1 MKSSN
6 NKKITLTNVM
16 IVAAI
21 IVVIVAFILELV
33 IVANIEEFKKYIE
46 EQNVIDFVYL
56 IALLIGT
63 PIVLLVTVIVIFK
76 RIRENARALYR
87 YQRHHGSY
95 QLSLPN
101 ELLVEGTGSIG
112 SSKASDKNNKNISRF
127 SILKQID
134 KKRETYSKDDYINNI
149 TLEMFCDDFRNYSAN
164 ELGLYYRAEDIRS
177 FISGLGVSHIL
188 ILQGMSGTGKTSLAY
203 AFGRFV
209 ENPSTVIPIQPMW
222 KERTDLIGYYNE
234 FTKHFNETALLKK
247 MYEANYSED
256 IYITVL
262 DEMNIARVE
271 YYFAEFLSLLELPRA
286 DERYMEVVSDK
297 WATDPASLK
306 DGQIQLPTNMWFIGT
321 ANNDDSTFAISD
333 KVYDRAM
340 ILNLDNKCEP
350 FRGRNSSNLH
360 LSAKDFDRLILN
372 AQQENALTERNKE
385 KLKELDNYL
394 TKHFQVTFG
403 NRIMMQ
409 INKYVP
415 IYIGCGGEE
424 LDALDDILSKKIL
437 RKLEMKNPIY
447 VKNGADGLV
456 DKLNELF
463 GEEAMPRCKQYIRN
477 IVNNI

>member
-1 MKSSN
+1 MN
-6 NKKITLTNVM
+6 NLLFELANILVDLFTSVY
-16 IVAAI
+16 AI
-21 IVVIVAFILELV
+21 IIYSTIIIAFIAIMV
-33 IVANIEEFKKYIE
+33 I
-46 EQNVIDFVYL
+46 
-56 IALLIGT
+56 LLIVQSRQAKDLKT
-63 PIVLLVTVIVIFK
+63 TTQVRYDLAPQEKKKDDPKKPVDKEVT
-76 RIRENARALYR
+76 
-87 YQRHHGSY
+87 
-95 QLSLPN
+95 
-101 ELLVEGTGSIG
+101 
-112 SSKASDKNNKNISRF
+112 RF

-134 KKRETYSKDDYINNI
+134 KKRDTYSKDDYINNI
-149 TLEMFCDDFRNYSAN
+149 TLKMFCEDFRNYAAN
-164 ELGLYYRAEDIRS
+164 ELGLYYREEDIRA
-177 FISGLGVSHIL
+177 FVSGLGVSHIM

-271 YYFAEFLSLLELPRA
+271 YYFAEFLSLLELPRS
-286 DERYMEVVSDK
+286 DERFMEVVSDK
-297 WATDPASLK
+297 WGTDPTNLR

-350 FRGRNSSNLH
+350 FKGKSSSNLH
-360 LSAKDFDRLILN
+360 LSAKDFDRLVQN
-372 AQQENALTERNKE
+372 AQIENALTERNKE
-385 KLKELDNYL
+385 KLKELDDYL

-409 INKYVP
+409 INKFVP
-415 IYIGCGGEE
+415 TYIGCGGEE

-463 GEEAMPRCKQYIRN
+463 GEDSMQRCKQYIHN
-477 IVNNI
+477 IVNNA

>member
-1 MKSSN
+1 MNSLFLLSEG
-6 NKKITLTNVM
+6 
-16 IVAAI
+16 IVDLFTSVYAI
-21 IVVIVAFILELV
+21 IIYSTIIIAFIV
-33 IVANIEEFKKYIE
+33 IM
-46 EQNVIDFVYL
+46 VI
-56 IALLIGT
+56 LLIVQSRQAKDLKT
-63 PIVLLVTVIVIFK
+63 TTQ
-76 RIRENARALYR
+76 
-87 YQRHHGSY
+87 QRFDLIP
-95 QLSLPN
+95 QEQKKPD
-101 ELLVEGTGSIG
+101 
-112 SSKASDKNNKNISRF
+112 SKKPVDKDNVNRF

-134 KKRETYSKDDYINNI
+134 KKRDTYSKDDYINNI
-149 TLEMFCDDFRNYSAN
+149 TLKMFCEDFRNYAAN
-164 ELGLYYRAEDIRS
+164 ELGLYYREEDIRA
-177 FISGLGVSHIL
+177 FVSGLGVSHIM

-271 YYFAEFLSLLELPRA
+271 YYFAEFLSLLELPRS
-286 DERYMEVVSDK
+286 DERFMEVVSDK
-297 WATDPASLK
+297 WGTDPSNLK

-350 FRGRNSSNLH
+350 FKGKTSSNLH
-360 LSAKDFDRLILN
+360 LSAKDFDRLVQN
-372 AQQENALTERNKE
+372 AQIENSLTERNKA
-385 KLKELDNYL
+385 KLKELDDYL

-409 INKYVP
+409 INKFVP
-415 IYIGCGGEE
+415 TYIGCGGEE

-447 VKNGADGLV
+447 VKNGADGLI

-463 GEEAMPRCKQYIRN
+463 GEDSMPRCKQYIHV
-477 IVNNI
+477 IVNNA

>member
-1 MKSSN
+1 MN
-6 NKKITLTNVM
+6 NLLFELANVL
-16 IVAAI
+16 VDLFTSVYAI
-21 IVVIVAFILELV
+21 IIYSTIIIAFIAIMV
-33 IVANIEEFKKYIE
+33 I
-46 EQNVIDFVYL
+46 
-56 IALLIGT
+56 LLIVQSRQAKDLKT
-63 PIVLLVTVIVIFK
+63 TTQVRYDLAPQEKKKDDPKKPVDKEVT
-76 RIRENARALYR
+76 
-87 YQRHHGSY
+87 
-95 QLSLPN
+95 
-101 ELLVEGTGSIG
+101 
-112 SSKASDKNNKNISRF
+112 RF

-134 KKRETYSKDDYINNI
+134 KKRDTYSKDDYINNI
-149 TLEMFCDDFRNYSAN
+149 TLKMFCEDFRNYAAN
-164 ELGLYYRAEDIRS
+164 ELGLYYREEDIRA
-177 FISGLGVSHIL
+177 FVSGLGVSHIM

-271 YYFAEFLSLLELPRA
+271 YYFAEFLSLLELPRS
-286 DERYMEVVSDK
+286 DERFMEVVSDK
-297 WATDPASLK
+297 WGTDPTNLR

-350 FRGRNSSNLH
+350 FKGKSSSNLH
-360 LSAKDFDRLILN
+360 LSAKDFDRLVQN
-372 AQQENALTERNKE
+372 AQIENALTERNKE
-385 KLKELDNYL
+385 KLKELDDYL

-409 INKYVP
+409 INKFVP
-415 IYIGCGGEE
+415 TYIGCGGEE

-463 GEEAMPRCKQYIRN
+463 GEDSMQRCKQYIHN
-477 IVNNI
+477 IVNNA

>member
-1 MKSSN
+1 MKKSKQFDPIKLVLIIAIIIAILVFVLEVVLVAKMDEIKQYIIEQNIIDFAYLIAMLIGVPIFLAILIIVIYKKVRKQSN
-6 NKKITLTNVM
+6 LIYRYERRHGEIGVPQSTLNPKKITT
-16 IVAAI
+16 
-21 IVVIVAFILELV
+21 
-33 IVANIEEFKKYIE
+33 
-46 EQNVIDFVYL
+46 D
-56 IALLIGT
+56 T
-63 PIVLLVTVIVIFK
+63 
-76 RIRENARALYR
+76 
-87 YQRHHGSY
+87 
-95 QLSLPN
+95 
-101 ELLVEGTGSIG
+101 
-112 SSKASDKNNKNISRF
+112 RF

-134 KKRETYSKDDYINNI
+134 KKKDTYSKEDYINNI
-149 TLEMFCDDFRNYSAN
+149 TLKMFCDDFRNYAAN
-164 ELGLYYRAEDIRS
+164 ELGLFYREEDIRA
-177 FISGLGVSHIL
+177 FIAGLGVSHIM

-271 YYFAEFLSLLELPRA
+271 YYFAEFLSLLELPRS
-286 DERYMEVVSDK
+286 DERFMEVVSDK
-297 WATDPASLK
+297 WGTDPSNLK

-350 FRGRNSSNLH
+350 FKGQNTQNIH
-360 LSAKDFDRLILN
+360 LSAKDFDRLISN
-372 AQQENALTERNKE
+372 AQQENALTERNKA
-385 KLKELDNYL
+385 KLKELDDYL

-409 INKYVP
+409 INKFVP
-415 IYIGCGGEE
+415 IYIGCGGDE
-424 LDALDDILSKKIL
+424 LDALDDMLSKKIL

-463 GEEAMPRCKQYIRN
+463 GDEAMPRCKQYIRN
-477 IVNNI
+477 IVNNA

>member
-1 MKSSN
+1 MN
-6 NKKITLTNVM
+6 NLLFELANVL
-16 IVAAI
+16 VDLFTSVYAI
-21 IVVIVAFILELV
+21 IIYSTIIIAFIAIMV
-33 IVANIEEFKKYIE
+33 I
-46 EQNVIDFVYL
+46 
-56 IALLIGT
+56 LLIVQSRQAKDLKT
-63 PIVLLVTVIVIFK
+63 TTQV
-76 RIRENARALYR
+76 R
-87 YQRHHGSY
+87 YDLAPQGKKKDD
-95 QLSLPN
+95 PKKP
-101 ELLVEGTGSIG
+101 V
-112 SSKASDKNNKNISRF
+112 DKEITRF

-134 KKRETYSKDDYINNI
+134 KKRDTYSKDDYINNI
-149 TLEMFCDDFRNYSAN
+149 TLKMFCEDFRNYAAN
-164 ELGLYYRAEDIRS
+164 ELGLYYREEDIRA
-177 FISGLGVSHIL
+177 FVSGLGVSHIM

-271 YYFAEFLSLLELPRA
+271 YYFAEFLSLLELPRS
-286 DERYMEVVSDK
+286 DERFMEVVSDK
-297 WATDPASLK
+297 WGTDPTNLR

-350 FRGRNSSNLH
+350 FKGKSSSNLH
-360 LSAKDFDRLILN
+360 LSAKDFDRLVQN
-372 AQQENALTERNKE
+372 AQIENALTERNKE
-385 KLKELDNYL
+385 KLKELDDYL

-409 INKYVP
+409 INKFVP
-415 IYIGCGGEE
+415 TYIGCGGEE

-463 GEEAMPRCKQYIRN
+463 GEDSMQRCKQYIHN
-477 IVNNI
+477 IVNNA